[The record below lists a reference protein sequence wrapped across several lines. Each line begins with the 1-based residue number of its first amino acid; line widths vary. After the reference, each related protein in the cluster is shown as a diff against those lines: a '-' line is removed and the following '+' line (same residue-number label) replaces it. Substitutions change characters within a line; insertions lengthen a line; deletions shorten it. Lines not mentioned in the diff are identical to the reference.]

1 MTTQNDDSPTA
12 VPDNSGENPADISG
26 VEIIRKH
33 LKTLTGS
40 PGVYRMLGAEGEVL
54 YVGKARNLINRVTS
68 YTRLS
73 GHSNRI
79 ARMIS
84 LTRSMEFV
92 VTDTDTEAVLL
103 EANLIKRLK
112 PHFNILLRD
121 DKSFPYIVMRQDHP
135 FPRGTKHRG
144 ARAAKGEYFGPFASA
159 GAVNRTLN
167 ALQKAFLIRSCTDSI
182 FSSRTRPCLLFQ
194 IKRCAGPC
202 VDRIS
207 EDDYSVLVDQALDF
221 LKGNSSAAQEDLA
234 VKMEAASTAR
244 DYEAAA
250 VYRDRIK
257 ALTQIQARQDINPR
271 HVAEADVIA
280 AYQEGGQTS
289 VQVFFFRAH
298 QNWGNRAYFP
308 RAAKDQPVEEVLE
321 AFIGQFYDNKPAP
334 RLILLSHAIAG
345 QTLLGEALSV
355 RAGHKI
361 AVHVPER
368 GEKRALVL
376 HAAQNARQ
384 ALARKLAE
392 SASQKSLLDG
402 LAQILD
408 LDASPTRLE
417 VYDNSHIQGTNAV
430 GGMIVAGPDGF
441 EKNQYRKFNIKSETI
456 TPGDDYGMM
465 TEVLTRRFTRLMKED
480 EERAKGMWP
489 EVIIIDGGKG
499 QLSAAE
505 GALADVGADGVT
517 ILAIAKG
524 PDRNAGREQFF
535 MAGRPPFMLEPKTP
549 VLHFLQRLRDEA
561 HRYAIGTHR
570 ARRAKSAIKNPLDDI
585 PGIGAARKRA
595 LLHHFGSARAVSEAG
610 LTDLENANGISKT
623 VASRVY
629 YYFHDKA

>member
-1 MTTQNDDSPTA
+1 MTPIDADSSPPA
-12 VPDNSGENPADISG
+12 PENSG

-40 PGVYRMLGAEGEVL
+40 PGVYRMIGSDGAVL
-54 YVGKARNLINRVTS
+54 YVGKARNLRNRVTS

-112 PHFNILLRD
+112 PHFNVLLRD
-121 DKSFPYIVMRQDHP
+121 DKSFPYIVLRQDHE
-135 FPRGTKHRG
+135 FPQATKHRG
-144 ARAAKGEYFGPFASA
+144 ARATGNEYFGPFASA

-167 ALQKAFLIRSCTDSI
+167 ALQKAFLIRSCSDSV
-182 FSSRTRPCLLFQ
+182 FSSRSRPCLLYQ

-202 VDRIS
+202 VGKITAEAYGD
-207 EDDYSVLVDQALDF
+207 LVGQAQDF
-221 LKGNSSAAQEDLA
+221 LKGNSSAAQTELA
-234 VKMEAASTAR
+234 TKMDAASKAR
-244 DYEAAA
+244 DYETAA

-271 HVAEADVIA
+271 TVDEADVIA
-280 AYQEGGQTS
+280 AFQEGGRTS

-308 RAAKDQPVEEVLE
+308 RAAADQGVNEVLE

-334 RLILLSHAIAG
+334 RLILLSHAVPG
-345 QTLLGEALSV
+345 QGLLAEALSL

-361 AVHVPER
+361 TLHAPQR
-368 GEKRALVL
+368 SEKRALVL
-376 HAAQNARQ
+376 HALQNARQ

-392 SASQKSLLDG
+392 SASQKILLGAMAD
-402 LAQILD
+402 AFD
-408 LDASPTRLE
+408 LDAPPGRIE

-430 GGMIVAGPDGF
+430 GGMIVAGPEGF
-441 EKNQYRKFNIKSETI
+441 ENNQYRKFNIKSETL
-456 TPGDDYGMM
+456 TPGDDYAMM
-465 TEVLTRRFTRLMKED
+465 TEVLTRRFKRLMKED
-480 EERAKGMWP
+480 EARTKGMWP
-489 EVIIIDGGKG
+489 DVIIIDGGKG
-499 QLSAAE
+499 QLSAVE
-505 GALADVGADGVT
+505 DALAELGVSGVA
-517 ILAIAKG
+517 IISIAKG
-524 PDRNAGREQFF
+524 PDRHAGRERFF
-535 MAGRPPFMLEPKTP
+535 MTGRPAFMLEPKSP
-549 VLHFLQRLRDEA
+549 LMHFLQRLRDEA
-561 HRYAIGTHR
+561 HRFAIGTHR
-570 ARRAKSAIKNPLDDI
+570 ARRAKAAVKSPLDDI

-610 LTDLENANGISKT
+610 LTDLEGASGISKA
-623 VASRVY
+623 VARRVHA
-629 YYFHDKA
+629 YFQEG